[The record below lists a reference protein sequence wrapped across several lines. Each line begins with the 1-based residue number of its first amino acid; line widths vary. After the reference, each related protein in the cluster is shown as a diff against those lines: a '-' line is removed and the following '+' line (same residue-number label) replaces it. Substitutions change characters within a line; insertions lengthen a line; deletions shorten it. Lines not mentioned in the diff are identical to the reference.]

1 MRIYSVP
8 PDEFDSGDSE
18 DEDSDGGGAGSQSDD
33 KKQSDD

>member
-33 KKQSDD
+33 KQSND

>member
-18 DEDSDGGGAGSQSDD
+18 DEDSDGAGAGSQSDD
-33 KKQSDD
+33 KQSDD